1 MQFAQSMEERWGAQ
15 SDPGSLVAKA
25 GSPRYA
31 RQPAS
36 CVENRAEGP
45 SKVGAGATKAP
56 NPKVGP
62 PPLRFH
68 LKRSCVTCAAVEG
81 SNLGG

>member
-62 PPLRFH
+62 PPPYDF
-68 LKRSCVTCAAVEG
+68 T
-81 SNLGG
+81 